1 MSALRIGWFGTGGA
15 SAKGEPA
22 PSRPTDLARSL
33 TPLTL
38 GLSSAAC
45 FGKPEHEQLLCTLRC
60 LSAKCYDEV
69 YGPPAEELEE
79 GEIDRPRDNSFNRCV
94 KQEARSW

>member
-1 MSALRIGWFGTGGA
+1 MRRVSPPR
-15 SAKGEPA
+15 A
-22 PSRPTDLARSL
+22 PRQPRSVSN
-33 TPLTL
+33 PLTL